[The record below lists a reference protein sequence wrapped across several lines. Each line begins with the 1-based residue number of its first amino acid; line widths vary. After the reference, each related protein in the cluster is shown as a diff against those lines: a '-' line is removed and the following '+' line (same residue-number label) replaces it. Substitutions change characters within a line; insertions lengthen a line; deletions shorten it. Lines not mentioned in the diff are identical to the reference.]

1 MLNLHEQS
9 KTNKIGLESKLSGHK
24 GKIWN
29 SLEQREDKNKGQNN
43 PNKKGSDFFIRTRE
57 DENKGQNPNK
67 KK

>member
-9 KTNKIGLESKLSGHK
+9 KTNKIELESKLSGCK

-29 SLEQREDKNKGQNN
+29 SLEQREDKNKEQNN

-57 DENKGQNPNK
+57 DKNKGQNPNK